1 MKKPISVSIVDD
13 EADLRE
19 HIAEYLAAAGDIC
32 CKSAYASAEEA
43 LERLPHDR
51 PDVVL
56 MDINLGGMD
65 GIECVRRLKTKMPEA
80 QVLML
85 TVFEDTEKIFRAL
98 AAGASGYLLKRLSPK
113 KLLEAIAEVR
123 DGGSPMSASIARK
136 VVQSFQTAPT
146 MNEAAD
152 LSHREREV
160 LNGLAIGLAYK
171 QIAEQLG
178 VSIHTVRNYIRRI
191 YEKLHVQT
199 RTEAVAKFMRNE
211 TAPSSPA
218 S

>member
-1 MKKPISVSIVDD
+1 MKKLITVSIVDD

-19 HIAEYLAAAGDIC
+19 HIAGYLAAAGGVNS
-32 CKSAYASAEEA
+32 KSSNTSEEEA
-43 LERLPHDR
+43 LEHLPQDQ

-65 GIECVRRLKTKMPEA
+65 GIECVRRLKALMPGA
-80 QVLML
+80 QVLRL

-98 AAGASGYLLKRLSPK
+98 AAGASGYLLKRLSPA

-123 DGGSPMSASIARK
+123 EGGSPMSASLARN
-136 VVQSFQTAPT
+136 VVQSFQAAPARGD
-146 MNEAAD
+146 ESVD
-152 LSHREREV
+152 LSQRERSV
-160 LNGLAIGLAYK
+160 LEGLAEGLAYK
-171 QIAEQLG
+171 QIADQLG

-199 RTEAVAKFMRNE
+199 RTEAVAKFLRK
-211 TAPSSPA
+211 
-218 S
+218 